1 MEIDASATAAP
12 TVCARQG
19 CGNPL
24 TQPAGGGPLRRY
36 CSDICRSADRR
47 ARLSGRTPAPL
58 VIAGDAATSDLG
70 GQLTATAAALAQLA
84 EAVRSALTAADIEA
98 VNARIAQAEAS
109 AAVRVSEAERAL
121 AEERHARL
129 AAEEGATVAE
139 ETAAEA

>member
-1 MEIDASATAAP
+1 MEIDAGASAAP

-36 CSDICRSADRR
+36 CSDVCRSADRR
-47 ARLSGRTPAPL
+47 ARLSGSTPAPL
-58 VIAGDAATSDLG
+58 VLARDPAPPDLG
-70 GQLTATAAALAQLA
+70 GQLPATAAVLAQLA

-109 AAVRVSEAERAL
+109 AAVRISEAERSL
-121 AEERHARL
+121 AE
-129 AAEEGATVAE
+129 
-139 ETAAEA
+139 